1 MAGDDIIDGHAEAG
15 ERRIFIV
22 VNLGLVRGLPQR
34 ETRDED
40 SSKKFRILFVILS
53 SETRVSEG
61 FGTARR

>member
-22 VNLGLVRGLPQR
+22 VDLGLVRGLPRR
-34 ETRDED
+34 ETRGED

-53 SETRVSEG
+53 SET
-61 FGTARR
+61 